1 MTPGVLQQVRQL
13 LFRCATSLRLEVDTW
28 SIHFTIQEAKTLK
41 PSFIFLTLLYCGVD
55 SPSVC
60 LAVHFLFILLT
71 VIKPWMIRMGH
82 VAHVDENRYA
92 YCTVMRKPEGKVSVY
107 VKIIL
112 K

>member
-1 MTPGVLQQVRQL
+1 M
-13 LFRCATSLRLEVDTW
+13 
-28 SIHFTIQEAKTLK
+28 K
-41 PSFIFLTLLYCGVD
+41 PSTIFLTLLYCGVD

-71 VIKPWMIRMGH
+71 VSKPQIIRMEH

-92 YCTVMRKPEGKVSVY
+92 YCTVMRKPERRLSTY
-107 VKIIL
+107 VRIIL